1 MLKAIIVIMKDIY
14 ESILKLKYFCQCH
27 ESRISSSCQ
36 ITLAE
41 LRGIKAI
48 EEERDISCS
57 DFSKRINLSP
67 SRGSRIID
75 SLVRK
80 GFLSREIKDSDRRST
95 YLSLTNKGK
104 KIKKEIGREQNDFE
118 LILETALNNED
129 MELIRKGLKILE
141 KLMETNIIRR

>member
-1 MLKAIIVIMKDIY
+1 MRAIIVIMKDIY

-41 LRGIKAI
+41 LKGIKAI
-48 EEERDISCS
+48 EEEQDVSCS

-80 GFLSREIKDSDRRST
+80 GLLSREIKDNDRRSI

-104 KIKKEIGREQNDFE
+104 KVKKEIGREQNDFE
-118 LILETALNNED
+118 LVLRTALDNED
-129 MELIRKGLKILE
+129 MELIKKGLK
-141 KLMETNIIRR
+141 NIRKINGN

>member
-1 MLKAIIVIMKDIY
+1 MKDIY

-36 ITLAE
+36 ITMAE

-48 EEERDISCS
+48 EEEQDISCS

-75 SLVRK
+75 NLVRK
-80 GFLSREIKDSDRRST
+80 GLLSREIKDSDRRST

-104 KIKKEIGREQNDFE
+104 RVKKEIGREQDNFE
-118 LILETALNNED
+118 LLLGTAINNED
-129 MELIRKGLKILE
+129 IELIKKGLKLLE
-141 KLMETNIIRR
+141 KLMQNSTKGDNYVRKNID